1 MRDYKKEETALFYTG
16 WALVALCCCIF
27 GLFQIMPPSF
37 LNLFPSCVIRR
48 IFGIYCPGCGG
59 TRAIAAFLRGDFLT
73 SCLCHPLVPYTA
85 LIGGWFLASQTVE
98 RLSRHRINI
107 GMRYRDGYLWASLA
121 ILIANFLVKN
131 LLLALWDIDLLKGI
145 TLYP

>member
-37 LNLFPSCVIRR
+37 LNLF
-48 IFGIYCPGCGG
+48 
-59 TRAIAAFLRGDFLT
+59 LT
-73 SCLCHPLVPYTA
+73 SCLCHPLVPYAA